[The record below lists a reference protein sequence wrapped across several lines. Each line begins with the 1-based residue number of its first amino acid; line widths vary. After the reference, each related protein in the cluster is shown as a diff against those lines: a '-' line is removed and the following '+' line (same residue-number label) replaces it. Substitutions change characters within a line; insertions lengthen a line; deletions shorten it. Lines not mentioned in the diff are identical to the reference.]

1 MPRLPESLP
10 QYNEADAPR
19 LALEIVRA
27 LDKRVR
33 HAALDEL
40 NISNEELQAAIDLDG
55 ELPGVEADS
64 LPNVSNLVLAKMRFA
79 NAEAGDPFRAVSR
92 ERRLNN
98 LVDDVEQEKEAAEAA
113 KWRRRWAPRAGVGA
127 GAVFLGAMAVNAV
140 HPEIMRLLAQN
151 ELNEV
156 AVDAATARILATN
169 TPSGVNLKGVPI
181 RFACIK
187 EGNEA
192 DGFHWQPGSI
202 TDVYSHS
209 SLKKPPF
216 NVDFKVGVDP
226 DISIANAG
234 LGTTVQFLP
243 EQLAANFPA
252 AYGADIVAPGGS
264 VSHIIP
270 TGQFV
275 ADPENVVSAEFTTGE
290 HAVDGSLMQYV
301 LVGPDGP
308 ACNGKAES
316 GDLPDKMVDAILDTE
331 FPEVNLEDLNGAP
344 IEVDGAYTAAFEK
357 YELDEWYS
365 REFHPNL
372 VKSVDQA
379 IREGSKGGVAPSKL
393 KVMSDFLADREFEK
407 SLLKLL
413 QFLEENV
420 EKDTFE
426 QFLEQIRGS
435 NAPHITVNVQFSR
448 GGDGTHGVEYRDDE
462 ARQGVIQLLPTDIT
476 KGVLFDG
483 LIREIS
489 SASPVPGMLDS
500 LTGDTL
506 DERPSDWVF
515 TLGIGY
521 FLSSKGD
528 GIPNDFPSTQLVEHL
543 VEKGKLDD
551 LIRFWTFNPND
562 KLSDDEAEFFTGL
575 DLNLPAKGRQEDI
588 YDLILS
594 VSGLTKLDEA
604 TTAKKDAFKAFVET
618 HQRTTGSGKAGE
630 SGLSAEAGARE
641 MLTQLKELTK

>member
-1 MPRLPESLP
+1 MPRLTESLP

-19 LALEIVRA
+19 LALEIVRS
-27 LDKRVR
+27 LHGRVR

-40 NISNEELQAAIDLDG
+40 NISSEELQAAVDLDG
-55 ELPGVEADS
+55 ELPDADAAS

-79 NAEAGDPFRAVSR
+79 NAEAGDPFRAVSQ
-92 ERRLNN
+92 ERRLSA
-98 LVDDVEQEKEAAEAA
+98 LEREVEEEREAAAAA

-127 GAVFLGAMAVNAV
+127 AALALGALAVNAV

-156 AVDAATARILATN
+156 AADAATARALATN
-169 TPSGVNLKGVPI
+169 TPSGVSLKDVSI

-187 EGNEA
+187 EGDEA
-192 DGFHWQPGSI
+192 NGFYWQPADI
-202 TDVYSHS
+202 RDVYPDSE
-209 SLKKPPF
+209 LKKSPF
-216 NVDFKVGVDP
+216 GADFKLGQDP
-226 DISIANAG
+226 DLSVADAG
-234 LGTTVQFLP
+234 WGTTVQFLP
-243 EQLAANFPA
+243 EQLKANFPA
-252 AYGADIVAPGGS
+252 AYGARLVTPNGS
-264 VSHIIP
+264 ESYMIP

-275 ADPENVVSAEFTTGE
+275 ADPENVVSAEFTAGE

-308 ACNGKAES
+308 ACNGTAES
-316 GDLPDKMVDAILDTE
+316 GDLNEKMVDAHLATE
-331 FPEVNLEDLNGAP
+331 FPEVSLEDLNGAP
-344 IEVDGAYTAAFEK
+344 IEVDGAYTKAFEK
-357 YELDEWYS
+357 YELDTWYS

-379 IREGSKGGVAPSKL
+379 IREGSKVGVPPSKL
-393 KVMSDFLADREFEK
+393 KAMSDFLADREFEK

-413 QFLEENV
+413 QYLEENV

-426 QFLEQIRGS
+426 QFLDQIRGS
-435 NAPHITVNVQFSR
+435 NAPHITVNVQFAK
-448 GGDGTHGVEYRDDE
+448 GGDGMHDIEHRDDE
-462 ARQGVIQLLPTDIT
+462 ARQGLIQILPTDIT
-476 KGVLFDG
+476 AGVLFDG

-489 SASPVPGMLDS
+489 SASPVPGMMDS
-500 LTGDTL
+500 ITGRDTL
-506 DERPSDWVF
+506 NDRPSDWVF

-521 FLSSKGD
+521 FLANKGD
-528 GIPNDFPSTQLVEHL
+528 GGSRFYPSEQLIEHL

-562 KLSDDEAEFFTGL
+562 TLSDDEAQFFTGMG
-575 DLNLPAKGRQEDI
+575 LNLPAEGRQEDI

-604 TTAKKDAFKAFVET
+604 TTAKKEAFKTFVET
-618 HQRTTGSGKAGE
+618 HQRTTAGGE
-630 SGLSAEAGARE
+630 ANISAEAGAQE